1 MNAAI
6 VRSSA
11 VERIPHRELRNNSA
25 EILRRVAA
33 GESFEITNHGEVV
46 AILRQPSADDL
57 WHAEMARPAT
67 RSRGWNTIRPVK
79 AKRPMQDLLDEL
91 REDRL

>member
-1 MNAAI
+1 MSAMT
-6 VRSSA
+6 VRSRA

-33 GESFEITNHGEVV
+33 GESFEITNHGQVV
-46 AILRQPSADDL
+46 AILRRPAADDL

-67 RSRGWNTIRPVK
+67 KSRGWNSIKRVK
-79 AKRPMQDLLDEL
+79 AKRPMQDVLDEL